1 MFMCYVVDKGK
12 EGVAATCTEEL
23 SCISLL
29 RTVEK
34 TVDHTVRKR
43 LSLLRLA
50 MGSLPIQNRHLE
62 VRSDMG
68 I

>member
-1 MFMCYVVDKGK
+1 MCYAVDKGE
-12 EGVAATCTEEL
+12 EGVAATCTEEF

-34 TVDHTVRKR
+34 TVDHTGWKR
-43 LSLLRLA
+43 PSLLGLDL
-50 MGSLPIQNRHLE
+50 GSLPIQNRHLA
-62 VRSDMG
+62 VRSDMR